1 MSKRPVAIGLG
12 VLEPVADNEGVLDII
27 KIESAIWR
35 LRLASLD
42 TGDDQNILATMD
54 VVFEDGVPSLLWLFD
69 KMDAL
74 HEIDESLLPG
84 IVIA

>member
-35 LRLASLD
+35 LRLAALD
-42 TGDDQNILATMD
+42 TGDDQNILATND
-54 VVFEDGVPSLLWLFD
+54 VVFEDCVPGLLWLFD
-69 KMDAL
+69 
-74 HEIDESLLPG
+74 
-84 IVIA
+84 

>member
-35 LRLASLD
+35 LRLAALD
-42 TGDDQNILATMD
+42 TGDDQNILATID
-54 VVFEDGVPSLLWLFD
+54 VVFEDGVPGLLCLFD
-69 KMDAL
+69 QLDVL

-84 IVIA
+84 IAIA